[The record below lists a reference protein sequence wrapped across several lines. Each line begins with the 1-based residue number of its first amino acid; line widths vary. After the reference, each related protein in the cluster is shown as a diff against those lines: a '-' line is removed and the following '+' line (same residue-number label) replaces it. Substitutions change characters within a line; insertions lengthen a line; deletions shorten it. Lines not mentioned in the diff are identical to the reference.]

1 MAWTTQY
8 ASMSSST
15 TARSS
20 TPRSGASDAGPA
32 GTSCWLPAG
41 RPSCSSVCASSAT
54 RRSRSTA
61 GSCSRSRSAS
71 RPSSHRGARPD
82 EGAAHRRPGRRRLRP
97 ARPRPPCRAAS
108 GHRHPRA
115 GAPPPRSVDR
125 SRGRARRVGPR
136 LRPDPRPAAL
146 PERPAHRGRSLVHRD
161 VGQHAPGGAARRR
174 AGGRLDQGA
183 RRQARRGRHL
193 PRSRAP
199 FAPAHPSR
207 ALDPCGRRRRAC
219 DHQGRREQPD
229 RELERPGRRAHR
241 PRAQP
246 HPEARLRAR
255 PSRAPGRGGPVHGP
269 ALPAAAALR
278 AATDLAQPMSVT
290 RLVVAVLVLASL
302 AAGGTTF
309 SAFSK
314 TTSDANDR
322 LQSARIFPRDR
333 TVVAQTVSD
342 ASGPASNKTNP
353 TAYADSL
360 VLTTSAPATTFA
372 GNRYLDIDLA
382 GYVPDGLTS
391 SAVSAEIDF
400 GDNNIDT
407 KKSCMYFETRRA
419 STGAV
424 LDTSGSAAAPLACN
438 SGAIPIPVTQTLT
451 AVTSAAIAN
460 DLRLRIYFDNE
471 GANAVR
477 ISRVV
482 VRFVAYGHTWTL
494 RPTAGID
501 SLDSTPAVLAWGPAK
516 ADGTAWQNATIWP
529 ASFSATKY
537 VTFGF
542 PDSVPGSAVV
552 SA

>member
-1 MAWTTQY
+1 
-8 ASMSSST
+8 
-15 TARSS
+15 
-20 TPRSGASDAGPA
+20 
-32 GTSCWLPAG
+32 
-41 RPSCSSVCASSAT
+41 
-54 RRSRSTA
+54 
-61 GSCSRSRSAS
+61 
-71 RPSSHRGARPD
+71 
-82 EGAAHRRPGRRRLRP
+82 
-97 ARPRPPCRAAS
+97 
-108 GHRHPRA
+108 
-115 GAPPPRSVDR
+115 
-125 SRGRARRVGPR
+125 
-136 LRPDPRPAAL
+136 
-146 PERPAHRGRSLVHRD
+146 
-161 VGQHAPGGAARRR
+161 
-174 AGGRLDQGA
+174 
-183 RRQARRGRHL
+183 
-193 PRSRAP
+193 
-199 FAPAHPSR
+199 
-207 ALDPCGRRRRAC
+207 
-219 DHQGRREQPD
+219 
-229 RELERPGRRAHR
+229 
-241 PRAQP
+241 
-246 HPEARLRAR
+246 
-255 PSRAPGRGGPVHGP
+255 
-269 ALPAAAALR
+269 
-278 AATDLAQPMSVT
+278 MSVT

-494 RPTAGID
+494 RPIAGID

-552 SA
+552 SAATLEYRWANTAAGTHCFYFEVYNGTTLIATHGSTGSPFCTSSTTQATSTVSLPEVNTPDRADNATVKLYVWGGGKTNFDVVALHTSYQLAPSGCVDSGTMRIPATRTTFADQANAAVVQGGTPDIAVRSDTTRNKRGFVWFFLPVVPSGCSLTSATLSAFVNTTSGTRTINVDRVTASWVPNTLTWANQPASAGTPVGDGNAAGWHAWTVTSMVQAMYAGANDGFVLRDSAEGGTGIEQKYDALEKVNGNTPELLLTYG